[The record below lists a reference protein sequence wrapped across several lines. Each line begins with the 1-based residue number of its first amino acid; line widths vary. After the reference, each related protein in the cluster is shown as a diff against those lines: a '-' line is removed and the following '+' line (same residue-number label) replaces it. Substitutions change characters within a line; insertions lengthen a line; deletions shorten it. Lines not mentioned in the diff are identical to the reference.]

1 MHCKAVIDTNVVV
14 SSLLSK
20 GKRTAV
26 TDFIDMVL
34 NGDILPVASKEIF
47 NEYEEVLRRPKFN
60 FSKNMVDD
68 LIDFLRQNSIMAD
81 TWDIGMEFV
90 DKSDLPFFEAYI
102 AEQSPE
108 TFLVTGNIKHYPEWP
123 YIVTPKEMLS
133 FLG

>member
-68 LIDFLRQNSIMAD
+68 LVDFLRQNSIMAD
-81 TWDIGMEFV
+81 TWDTGMEFV

-108 TFLVTGNIKHYPEWP
+108 TFLVTRNLKHYPEWP
-123 YIVTPKEMLS
+123 YIVTPGELLNFTK
-133 FLG
+133 